1 MAKCHNARVSSG
13 LLYFTE
19 ALYRPQVN
27 RVLLNHTVLQSFQLL
42 ANMALKIFQKDS
54 VGRLAGMRICNF
66 HERTFTWLTHWH
78 KVWIYSKLVGMFY
91 EYASIVFLSSIINH
105 DGLQP
110 TITVMIKWFHE
121 YFLGELMNHKAFK
134 KLWIARKAQVMSS
147 ASLDQPKV
155 QNTLHLLS

>member
-1 MAKCHNARVSSG
+1 MKHAREMAKCHNARVSSG

-66 HERTFTWLTHWH
+66 HERTFT
-78 KVWIYSKLVGMFY
+78 
-91 EYASIVFLSSIINH
+91 
-105 DGLQP
+105 
-110 TITVMIKWFHE
+110 
-121 YFLGELMNHKAFK
+121 
-134 KLWIARKAQVMSS
+134 
-147 ASLDQPKV
+147 
-155 QNTLHLLS
+155 